1 MYKLYIGNETYISLS
16 EAKKFVNSLRENS
29 TSEYISMDV
38 EKIKANEIVDLLSS
52 PSLFNSTR
60 LIFLKRVYRNKEK
73 DSIIN
78 FLLEYL
84 PNNNVDNIVIWE
96 DQKVS
101 AVTKYVKFFKANK
114 QLEEYTKLNK
124 RSFSS
129 WAKNISDE
137 SGIKINSNALQLLSK
152 YSNFDSQRFENNI
165 LKLRLL
171 EKEITEEDIKEFSTD
186 TLEEDIWKLLDE
198 INTQDGKPLLILEN
212 LFKNDIDPLFIISMI
227 VRNVRLLTMTKFL
240 VEQKYQ
246 YAQMASVL
254 KIPPFTLSPLV
265 NTSSNYTLEKIKT
278 IYEKLSSLDYEIKIG
293 RMEPKLGLTLLC
305 TIL

>member
-29 TSEYISMDV
+29 TSEYISVDV

-60 LIFLKRVYRNKEK
+60 TIFLKRVYRNKDK

-101 AVTKYVKFFKANK
+101 AVTKYVKFFKLNK

-124 RSFSS
+124 RSFGS
-129 WAKNISDE
+129 WAKKISEEID
-137 SGIKINSNALQLLSK
+137 IKIDINSLQLLSQ
-152 YSNFDSQRFENNI
+152 YSNYDSQRFKNNL
-165 LKLRLL
+165 LKLKLL
-171 EKEITEEDIKEFSTD
+171 EKGITEEDIKEFSPN

-198 INTQDGKPLLILEN
+198 INSQDGKPLLILEN
-212 LFKNDIDPLFIISMI
+212 LFSHDIDPHFIISMI
-227 VRNVRLLTMTKFL
+227 LRNVRLLTMTKFL
-240 VEQKYQ
+240 LEQKYQ
-246 YAQMASVL
+246 YSQMASIL

-265 NTSSNYTLEKIKT
+265 NATSNYSIERIKT
-278 IYEKLSSLDYEIKIG
+278 IYEKLSSLDYEIKVG